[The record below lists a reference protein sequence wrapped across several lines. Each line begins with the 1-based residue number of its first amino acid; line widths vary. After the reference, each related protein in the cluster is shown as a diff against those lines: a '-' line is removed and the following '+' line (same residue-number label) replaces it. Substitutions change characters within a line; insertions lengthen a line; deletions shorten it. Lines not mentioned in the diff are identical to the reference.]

1 MSNNK
6 STKITEPMPEGDND
20 NVENKKEFPTYEEA
34 IKERKL
40 VELQIKILQARHKA
54 IIRECDILYVKVKK
68 ESKKGRKKVK
78 KEPDPNRKKSGIDM
92 EIIVPTKIFNFII
105 TGVKNKKF
113 SPEIMEAIENSNM
126 TVDTLVPRCKLIKWV
141 YDYVKHNKLYKDNGV
156 DKVNKKFM
164 VPDSELTNLF
174 AIGPSSP
181 ELTFKTFQTY
191 FAALVPKAPKA
202 EKKTV
207 SKKGK
212 KKKTRTRRRRK
223 TTRRRRKTTMK
234 KTMKKRKKKRRR
246 KTLNQFPPN
255 HLLKKSI
262 KLLKNNLI
270 Y

>member
-20 NVENKKEFPTYEEA
+20 NVENKKELPTYEEA

-212 KKKTRTRRRRK
+212 NTEEEEEDEDEEEEEDDEEEEEDDDEEDDEEEEEEEEEEDSEPVPPKPPSKKVNKVI
-223 TTRRRRKTTMK
+223 K
-234 KTMKKRKKKRRR
+234 K
-246 KTLNQFPPN
+246 
-255 HLLKKSI
+255 
-262 KLLKNNLI
+262 
-270 Y
+270 